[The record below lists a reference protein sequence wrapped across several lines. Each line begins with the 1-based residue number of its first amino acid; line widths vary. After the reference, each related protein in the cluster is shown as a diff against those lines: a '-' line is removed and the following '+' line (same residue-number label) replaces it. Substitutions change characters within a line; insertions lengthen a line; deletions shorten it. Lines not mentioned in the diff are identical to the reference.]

1 MPSMDV
7 FSMLTGYI
15 YMYVYAKNIAVVA
28 DSTKTVVNVSRE
40 IGRLKGNL
48 KRLWELS
55 KQSPL
60 DRNNCKDVLLEIRK
74 SFRLL
79 SAYIQD
85 IILDSFEKLEPTKY
99 IIFTTIIGK
108 TPEEW
113 VKENFKMPNIYE
125 SDISMIISFL
135 DHPEYYKDED
145 IKDKIVSLVEKLEV
159 SISKLERQLS
169 LNQGIAK
176 ISEFFSTFPQFTE
189 NWSIAVCY
197 LTAMEIAVKNKL
209 KELGLMPTGEF
220 KKDYEKLLANLKD
233 KGIEVSELE
242 KQLPKILWNIRN
254 KVIHEGYSPSY
265 EELEIITKYIEK
277 LLALL
282 TLSK

>member
-1 MPSMDV
+1 MPSMDA
-7 FSMLTGYI
+7 FSTRTGYI
-15 YMYVYAKNIAVVA
+15 YMYVYAKNIAVAA
-28 DSTKTVVNVSRE
+28 DSSKTIVNISRE

-79 SAYIQD
+79 LAYSQD
-85 IILDSFEKLEPTKY
+85 TILEFLKKLEPTEYTLLK
-99 IIFTTIIGK
+99 IAIGK
-108 TPEEW
+108 NPEEW
-113 VKENFKMPNIYE
+113 VKEISSTPRIYE
-125 SDISMIISFL
+125 SDISTIISFL
-135 DHPEYYKDED
+135 DHPEHYKDED
-145 IKDKIVSLVEKLEV
+145 IKDEIVSLVENLEV
-159 SISKLERQLS
+159 SISKLERQLG
-169 LNQGIAK
+169 LKQGIVQ
-176 ISEFFSTFPQFTE
+176 ISEFLSTFPQFTE

-242 KQLPKILWNIRN
+242 KQLPKIFWDIRN
-254 KVIHEGYSPSY
+254 KVVHEGYSPSF

-282 TLSK
+282 TSSK